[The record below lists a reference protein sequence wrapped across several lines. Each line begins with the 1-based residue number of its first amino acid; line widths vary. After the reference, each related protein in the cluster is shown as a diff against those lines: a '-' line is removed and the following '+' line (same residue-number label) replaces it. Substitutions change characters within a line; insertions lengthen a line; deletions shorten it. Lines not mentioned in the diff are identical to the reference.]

1 MSSFIGHSVAA
12 ITVYVATESVNSS
25 MPISDRL
32 KHIWQNKKQFIWL
45 LWLIIVASV
54 PDLDYVVKAWQSSN
68 NQGLRITHS
77 VLFSLIVPS
86 LTIAVLFILKVKS
99 KKLWLFSIQVVL
111 AGLSHLLL
119 DLLVGVTPLPIL
131 FPAINIPF
139 KLPFGILPSA
149 GKIDFNNYYFYRNLK
164 LEMGVLLPIFGL
176 VCLLGDC
183 EASRRHRS
191 TNKLRYRQIRFLFKL
206 LACGILLVCCLYFIN
221 LNLALPR

>member
-1 MSSFIGHSVAA
+1 MSSFIGHTVAA
-12 ITVYVATESVNSS
+12 ITVYVATEPVNFS
-25 MPISDRL
+25 MSISDRL
-32 KHIWQNKKQFIWL
+32 KHFWRNKKQFL
-45 LWLIIVASV
+45 CLSWLIVVASI

-86 LTIAVLFILKVKS
+86 FTIAVLFLLKTKRR
-99 KKLWLFSIQVVL
+99 KLWLFSIQVVL

-119 DLLVGVTPLPIL
+119 DLLVGVTPLPL
-131 FPAINIPF
+131 FFPVVNLPF

-164 LEMGVLLPIFGL
+164 LEMGVLLPVLGL
-176 VCLLGDC
+176 VCLLGDR
-183 EASRRHRS
+183 A
-191 TNKLRYRQIRFLFKL
+191 NKSQYRQIMFVIKL
-206 LACGILLVCCLYFIN
+206 LASAILLVCCVHFIN